1 MKPMSAVSG
10 PASGRASASP
20 PTRDGSSWARSDRSG
35 SARATVSNVVI
46 YTAVVSIENPHLELL
61 PGMTANLRIET
72 HAREGVTRVPN
83 AALRWRPAGAA
94 AADDHGQRVYVLN
107 QRRTPSGAH
116 QARRHGR
123 ESHRDRLGSGSTRSH
138 HRRSQSC

>member
-1 MKPMSAVSG
+1 
-10 PASGRASASP
+10 
-20 PTRDGSSWARSDRSG
+20 
-35 SARATVSNVVI
+35 VSNVVI

-72 HAREGVTRVPN
+72 DAREGVTRVPN

-107 QRRTPSGAH
+107 QGAPQAVPIKLGVTDGNLTEIASGLD
-116 QARRHGR
+116 RHEVIIGGANR
-123 ESHRDRLGSGSTRSH
+123 ADRSR
-138 HRRSQSC
+138 